1 MQFDNDAFAHANCFG
16 KRCRVN
22 VSSQW
27 SRRRLLSAG
36 TAAGAYGMLPRWA
49 RGAQKLSPNSKANI
63 AFVGIGNYGA
73 QNLVELQ
80 SQNIVAVCDVDW
92 RTRTELPGRG
102 ALASE
107 VAAKYPQA
115 RRFDDWRQMLESMD
129 KSIDAIVVCTA
140 DHVHAVA
147 ALTAMK
153 MGKHVYCEKPLAH
166 TIGQVRAMEAAAR
179 KHPGQATQT
188 GIVGHASEDVRRIVE
203 WIRDGAIGKVEKIE
217 VWQSDWEAGKRY
229 TSPYDELDHIADKVP
244 IPAEVKWDFWLG
256 PAPERP
262 YNPMY
267 LPLRWRNW
275 LDFGTGILGDHGP
288 HFLDPVIWSLDL
300 DYPDT
305 ISADTDP
312 GYTAAV
318 RKQMFARYTHVNFHF
333 PEKAGRAAVDLKW
346 YGYTTPEIPKGWKSD
361 EPFPTGGGI
370 FHGTKGTLVYGPVYS
385 SKPGAPKQVW
395 LLPAELDRSYKRPQ
409 PTIARPQSHWL
420 EWIDAARD
428 GKQPSA
434 NWQYGGLVTEI
445 CLLGNIAILHAGTT
459 LEFSAKSKSFT
470 NSKSANDLFEH
481 GSRSGWHLP
490 T

>member
-1 MQFDNDAFAHANCFG
+1 MP
-16 KRCRVN
+16 
-22 VSSQW
+22 S
-27 SRRRLLSAG
+27 
-36 TAAGAYGMLPRWA
+36 WA
-49 RGAQKLSPNSKANI
+49 RSKRRIAANDKANI
-63 AFVGIGNYGA
+63 AFIGIGNYGA
-73 QNLVELQ
+73 QNLTELARE
-80 SQNIVAVCDVDW
+80 NIVAVCDVDW
-92 RTRTELPGRG
+92 RTRAQLPGRG
-102 ALASE
+102 GLASE

-115 RRFDDWRQMLESMD
+115 KRFDDWRIMLESMD
-129 KSIDAIVVCTA
+129 RQIDAVVVCTA

-147 ALTAMK
+147 AITAMK

-166 TIGQVRAMEAAAR
+166 TIGQVRAMTAAAH
-179 KHPGQATQT
+179 KYPQQATQT

-203 WIRDGAIGKVEKIE
+203 WVRDGAIGKIEKID
-217 VWQSDWEAGKRY
+217 VWQSDWTAGQRY
-229 TSPYDELDHIADKVP
+229 TSPYDEIAHVQDQVVV
-244 IPAEVKWDFWLG
+244 PAEVKWDLWLG

-288 HFLDPVIWSLDL
+288 HFMDPVIWALDL
-300 DYPDT
+300 GYPDE

-312 GYTAAV
+312 GYVGAA
-318 RKQMFARYTHVNFHF
+318 RQQMFARYSHVNYHF
-333 PEKAGRAAVDLKW
+333 PAKGARAAVPLKW
-346 YGYTTPEIPKGWKSD
+346 YGYATPEIPKGWNKS

-370 FHGTKGTLVYGPVYS
+370 LHGTKGTLVFGPVYN

-395 LLPAELDRSYKRPQ
+395 LLPEEVDREYKRPDA
-409 PTIARPQSHWL
+409 TIARPQSHWL

-445 CLLGNIAILHAGTT
+445 CLLGNIAIQHAGTT
-459 LEFSAKSKSFT
+459 LRFDPKSRSFT
-470 NSKSANDLFEH
+470 NSAAANSMFDH
-481 GSRSGWHLP
+481 GTRARWKLP